1 MNLDCEFN
9 PVENRP
15 LTPKEYKSGMSHAKA
30 VYMLGR
36 DEQLAVCE
44 HCAELPFLAK
54 KYKVKRRIE
63 E

>member
-1 MNLDCEFN
+1 MTLDCEFN

-15 LTPKEYKSGMSHAKA
+15 LTLKEYRDGLSHAKA

-36 DEQLAVCE
+36 EEQLAVCE
-44 HCAELPFLAK
+44 HCAEIPLLVK
-54 KYKVKRRIE
+54 KYKIKKMIE